1 MRILLTLLILAVG
14 DLSKNNWVQTGV
26 IVFCVL
32 MVMMS
37 CSYACMDFMFWA
49 RLFKAGLRQ
58 PRVSEK
64 SDFRSKRFERK
75 FR

>member
-14 DLSKNNWVQTGV
+14 DLSKNNWVQTVV

-37 CSYACMDFMFWA
+37 CSYACMDFMF
-49 RLFKAGLRQ
+49 
-58 PRVSEK
+58 
-64 SDFRSKRFERK
+64 
-75 FR
+75 